1 MGDLSIDVT
10 EENQDAAQM
19 LKSKA
24 MEAISEGMPS
34 ICCDLNFSLCLVL
47 PNLSIC

>member
-1 MGDLSIDVT
+1 MGDPSVEVS

-24 MEAISEGMPS
+24 VAAMDEGMFCFG
-34 ICCDLNFSLCLVL
+34 IQ
-47 PNLSIC
+47 